1 MSDTFTHLLAVQD
14 LDTSITQM
22 EHRRHALAETS
33 GLAAVESELA
43 ALEAQQADAANRRA
57 ALTATQNGLEEQIAG
72 ITERRNLVEKR
83 LYAATGSSSRDLQA
97 MNEEVKHLT
106 DRRADLEELELAAM
120 LEADPIDAELAALR
134 ERMAPLEG
142 RAKELREEVEQER
155 LEIDAAIASAAGTRT
170 AEAAQLPSALSDR
183 YESLRSRLKGTGAA
197 RLIGSHCD
205 GCHLE
210 LPSMEV
216 ERIRALPPGEVATC
230 EQCGRILIP
239 T

>member
-1 MSDTFTHLLAVQD
+1 
-14 LDTSITQM
+14 
-22 EHRRHALAETS
+22 
-33 GLAAVESELA
+33 
-43 ALEAQQADAANRRA
+43 
-57 ALTATQNGLEEQIAG
+57 
-72 ITERRNLVEKR
+72 
-83 LYAATGSSSRDLQA
+83 

-106 DRRADLEELELAAM
+106 DRRAELEELELVAM

-134 ERMAPLEG
+134 GRMDPLDA
-142 RAKELREEVEQER
+142 RAKELHEQVEQER
-155 LEIDAAIASAAGTRT
+155 LELDAAIASAAGTRA
-170 AEAAQLPSALSDR
+170 AEAAQLPTALSDR
-183 YESLRSRLKGTGAA
+183 YEKLRVRMKGTGAA

-216 ERIRALPPGEVATC
+216 ERIRGLPAGEVATC

>member
-1 MSDTFTHLLAVQD
+1 
-14 LDTSITQM
+14 M

-57 ALTATQNGLEEQIAG
+57 ALTATQNGLEEQIAT

-216 ERIRALPPGEVATC
+216 ERIRALPPGEVASC

>member
-1 MSDTFTHLLAVQD
+1 VSDTFTHLLAVQD

-22 EHRRHALAETS
+22 EHRRDGLAETS
-33 GLAAVESELA
+33 GLAVVEAELA
-43 ALEAQQADAANRRA
+43 RLGVEQADATGRRA
-57 ALTATQNGLEEQIAG
+57 VLTATQKGLEEQIAG
-72 ITERRNLVEKR
+72 ITARRDLVEKR
-83 LYAATGSSSRDLQA
+83 LYAATSSSSRDLQA

-106 DRRADLEELELAAM
+106 DRRAELEELELVAM
-120 LEADPIDAELAALR
+120 LEADPIDAELSAIR
-134 ERMAPLEG
+134 ERMAPLEVK
-142 RAKELREEVEQER
+142 AKELQEQVEQER
-155 LEIDAAIASAAGTRT
+155 LELDAGIASAAGTRA
-170 AEAAQLPSALSDR
+170 AEAAQLPTALSDR
-183 YESLRSRLKGTGAA
+183 YETLRARLKGTGAA

>member
-1 MSDTFTHLLAVQD
+1 VSDTFTHLLAVQD

-22 EHRRHALAETS
+22 EHRRNALSETS
-33 GLAAVESELA
+33 GLVAVESELA
-43 ALEAQQADAANRRA
+43 TLGAEQADATGRRA

-72 ITERRNLVEKR
+72 ITERRDLVEKR
-83 LYAATGSSSRDLQA
+83 LYAATSSSARDLQA

-106 DRRADLEELELAAM
+106 DRRAELEELELVTM

-134 ERMAPLEG
+134 ERITPLEVK
-142 RAKELREEVEQER
+142 ANELRDEVEQER
-155 LEIDAAIASAAGTRT
+155 LEIDAAIASAAGTRA

-183 YESLRSRLKGTGAA
+183 YEALRSRLKGTGAA